1 MSEEDRK
8 QELPEEPSET
18 PPVPPEEELG
28 QRLTDQAESVTSE
41 TQDLSDAL
49 TPPQEAP
56 VSDEEPIWAP
66 TDAVV
71 PGPEGEPGGVS
82 EPVTEPVAPEPVT
95 PVTAALVPAAEQPR
109 AGAAFTPE
117 GTDDDRLLSAL
128 AWFTMVI
135 LQLPIVSIIQLLSPS
150 TKDRPFQ
157 RHHAITSLLFY
168 AAAFVYE
175 ILAAIVYTVLGL
187 VTLGCGFACLWVLF
201 FVPHLL
207 ALYYAFQA
215 YSGKRIRLPG
225 LTDLAKQQGWL

>member
-8 QELPEEPSET
+8 EELPE
-18 PPVPPEEELG
+18 VPPAGEPPAVPPDEELG
-28 QRLTDQAESVTSE
+28 QQLTDQAESVTSE
-41 TQDLSDAL
+41 TQDLSDEL
-49 TPPQEAP
+49 TPPAEVAP
-56 VSDEEPIWAP
+56 DEEPIWAP

-71 PGPEGEPGGVS
+71 PGPVAPA
-82 EPVTEPVAPEPVT
+82 VAPEGAPLSGPEAVPAPLTTVT
-95 PVTAALVPAAEQPR
+95 PATEQAR
-109 AGAAFTPE
+109 GGSTFTPE

-135 LQLPIVSIIQLLSPS
+135 LQLPIVSIIQLLSPT

-157 RHHAITSLLFY
+157 RHHAITSLMFY

-175 ILAAIVYTVLGL
+175 LVAAVVYIVLSL

-201 FVPHLL
+201 FVPHIL

-225 LTDLAKQQGWL
+225 LTDFAKQQGWL